1 METTERALAKLN
13 YCLDVTGRRDDG
25 FHELA
30 MVMGSVELS
39 DEVRVELRPDGA
51 FAAESNFPW
60 VPRDDRNLGIR
71 AAKAFFAVL
80 GEKRWGVGI
89 RMEKRVPVGA
99 GMAGG
104 STDAAAVLRA
114 LDRLTGAGM
123 GAEKLREIGLSVGS
137 DVPYCVTGGMVLARG
152 RGEVLTPLPEL
163 PECWIVIAK
172 PAFSVSTAELFQRI
186 DGKSIRTRPDINGM
200 VDALERG
207 DLPGVVRRMYN
218 VFEDALPRK
227 CREIFSI
234 RSRLLDG
241 GAMGAVMTGTGS
253 AVFGLFDRKDRA
265 ESTAE
270 TLSGHYK
277 DCFLT
282 RAAPKIEI
290 P

>member
-13 YCLDVTGRRDDG
+13 YSLDVTGRRGDG

-39 DEVRVELRPDGA
+39 DEVRVELRTDGE
-51 FAAESNFPW
+51 FTAESNFPW

-71 AAKAFFAVL
+71 AAKAFFAAL
-80 GEKRWGVGI
+80 GETKWGAGI

-114 LDRLTGAGM
+114 LNRLTGAGM
-123 GAEKLREIGLSVGS
+123 GADKLREIGLSVGS

-218 VFEDALPRK
+218 VFEDALPRR
-227 CREIFSI
+227 CREIFAI

-265 ESTAE
+265 EGTAE
-270 TLSGHYK
+270 ALSSHYK

-282 RAAPKIEI
+282 KAAPRIEI
-290 P
+290 I